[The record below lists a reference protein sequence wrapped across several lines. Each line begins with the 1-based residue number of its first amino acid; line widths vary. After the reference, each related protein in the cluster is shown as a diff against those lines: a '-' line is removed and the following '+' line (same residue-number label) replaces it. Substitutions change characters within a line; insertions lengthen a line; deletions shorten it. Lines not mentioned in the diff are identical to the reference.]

1 VIKKGAKIYH
11 NLVNRIITITHTIFD
26 SEDIWKRNRGGLDM
40 ESLNSVVDIIKS
52 LETLSSTKA
61 KEHVLRKNA
70 DNKVLRKI
78 LYYTY
83 SDMQYGI
90 KKTSISKMNFPIDE
104 DYKWENIYSMFEE
117 LAESNINNQLLEKVS
132 NTIGYF
138 GDKDIQDLLIRVLLK
153 DLRIGMNVKS
163 INKAI
168 PNLIPTHEIMLASKF
183 EGKLK
188 GKVSMS
194 LKMDGIRCSALVGND
209 GSIQF
214 LSRQGHKILGLNEIT
229 DAIEK
234 LGLKGYFIDG
244 ELIKINTDNIASD
257 DNFRLTT
264 KIVNS
269 KADDKRGLEFVVFD
283 ITPIEDYYNGKS
295 NLSYEQRLELMNELI
310 GDGNK
315 FVRLVEKFGITDN
328 VEEVYQKLNEVV
340 TNGKEGLI
348 LNTLS
353 GVYSFGKRPKDILKV
368 KAFSDAD
375 VLVVDILEGEGRLEG
390 KLGKVKVQFKYEG
403 KVYTSFVGS
412 GFNDVER
419 EYYWEHKDELI
430 NKVITIKYFEISKNE
445 KDGVSFRFPT
455 WQGKEYIRTD
465 KQGIDD
471 TNIE

>member
-1 VIKKGAKIYH
+1 MNSLSDVIK
-11 NLVNRIITITHTIFD
+11 
-26 SEDIWKRNRGGLDM
+26 
-40 ESLNSVVDIIKS
+40 IIKEIES
-52 LETLSSTKA
+52 TNSSRA
-61 KEHVLRKNA
+61 KEHILRKNS
-70 DNKVLRKI
+70 NNETLKKV

-90 KKTSISKMNFPIDE
+90 KKTTVKKMDFLPDE
-104 DYKWENIYSMFEE
+104 EYKWINIWKMFED
-117 LAESNINNQLLEKVS
+117 LSNSNINNDLVKKVS
-132 NTIGYF
+132 NTIGF
-138 GDKDIQDLLIRVLLK
+138 FDDKEQQDLLIRMLLK

-168 PNLIPTHEIMLASKF
+168 PNLIPKHEIMLASKF

-194 LKMDGIRCSALVGND
+194 LKMDGIRCSALVDND
-209 GSIQF
+209 GNIQF

-229 DAIEK
+229 DTIEK

-244 ELIKINTDNIASD
+244 ELIKINEDNIASD
-257 DNFRLTT
+257 INFRLTT

-269 KADDKRGLEFVVFD
+269 KSDDKRGLEFVVFD

-295 NLSYEQRLELMNELI
+295 NLPYEQRLELMNELI

-328 VEEVYQKLNEVV
+328 VEEVYQKLNEDVAD
-340 TNGKEGLI
+340 GKEGLI

-403 KVYTSFVGS
+403 KIYTSFVGS
-412 GFNDVER
+412 GFNDIER

-471 TNIE
+471 TNVD

>member
-1 VIKKGAKIYH
+1 M
-11 NLVNRIITITHTIFD
+11 N
-26 SEDIWKRNRGGLDM
+26 
-40 ESLNSVVDIIKS
+40 SLSDVVKIIKEIES
-52 LETLSSTKA
+52 TNSSRA
-61 KEHVLRKNA
+61 KEHILRKNS
-70 DNKVLRKI
+70 NNEILKKV

-90 KKTSISKMNFPIDE
+90 KKTTVKKMDFLPDE
-104 DYKWENIYSMFEE
+104 EYMWINIWKMFED
-117 LAESNINNQLLEKVS
+117 LSNSNINNDLVKKVS
-132 NTIGYF
+132 NTIGF
-138 GDKDIQDLLIRVLLK
+138 FDDKEQQDLLIRMLLK

-168 PNLIPTHEIMLASKF
+168 PNLIPKHEIMLASKF

-194 LKMDGIRCSALVGND
+194 LKMDGIRCSALVDND
-209 GSIQF
+209 GNIQF

-229 DAIEK
+229 NAIEK
-234 LGLKGYFIDG
+234 LELKGCFIDG

-269 KADDKRGLEFVVFD
+269 KSDDKRGLEFVVFD

-340 TNGKEGLI
+340 ANGKEGLI
-348 LNTLS
+348 LNTLN

-375 VLVVDILEGEGRLEG
+375 VLVIDVLEGEGRLEG
-390 KLGKVKVQFKYEG
+390 KLGKVKVQFKYAG

-419 EYYWEHKDELI
+419 EYYWEYKNELI

-471 TNIE
+471 TNVD

>member
-1 VIKKGAKIYH
+1 MNSLSDVIK
-11 NLVNRIITITHTIFD
+11 
-26 SEDIWKRNRGGLDM
+26 
-40 ESLNSVVDIIKS
+40 IIKEIES
-52 LETLSSTKA
+52 TNSSRA
-61 KEHVLRKNA
+61 KEHILRKNS
-70 DNKVLRKI
+70 DNETLKKV

-90 KKTSISKMNFPIDE
+90 KKTTVKKMDFLPDE
-104 DYKWENIYSMFEE
+104 EYKWVNIWKMFED
-117 LAESNINNQLLEKVS
+117 LSNSNINNDLVKKVS
-132 NTIGYF
+132 NTIGF
-138 GDKDIQDLLIRVLLK
+138 FDDKEQQDLLIRMLLK

-168 PNLIPTHEIMLASKF
+168 PNLIPKHEIMLASKF

-194 LKMDGIRCSALVGND
+194 LKMDGIRCSALVDND
-209 GSIQF
+209 GNIQF

-269 KADDKRGLEFVVFD
+269 KTDDKRGLEFVVFD

-295 NLSYEQRLELMNELI
+295 NLPYEQRLELMNELI

-340 TNGKEGLI
+340 ADGKEGLI
-348 LNTLS
+348 LNTLN

-375 VLVVDILEGEGRLEG
+375 VLVIDILEGEGRLEG

-403 KVYTSFVGS
+403 KIYTSFVGS

-419 EYYWEHKDELI
+419 EYYWEHKDELM

>member
-26 SEDIWKRNRGGLDM
+26 SEDIRKRNRGGLDM
-40 ESLNSVVDIIKS
+40 ESLNSVVDIIKE
-52 LETLSSTKA
+52 LENVSSSKA
-61 KEHVLRKNA
+61 KEHILRKNQ

-194 LKMDGIRCSALVGND
+194 LKIDGIRNSVLIDKEGN
-209 GSIQF
+209 IKH
-214 LSRQGHKILGLNEIT
+214 LSRQGKAQSGLNEINN
-229 DAIEK
+229 A
-234 LGLKGYFIDG
+234 LKELNLEGYFIDG
-244 ELIKINTDNIASD
+244 ELVRKNIDNLSSD

-269 KADDKRGLEFVVFD
+269 KSDDKKGLEFIVFD
-283 ITPIEDYYNGKS
+283 ILPIEDYYNGKS
-295 NLSYEQRLELMNELI
+295 NIPYEKRLKLIDSLI
-310 GDGNK
+310 GEGNE
-315 FVRLVEKFGITDN
+315 FIRVVEKFGVTDD
-328 VEEVYQKLNEVV
+328 VDVIYKTLNEVV
-340 TNGKEGLI
+340 SEGKEGLM
-348 LNTLS
+348 LNTLN
-353 GVYSFGKRPKDILKV
+353 GVYAFGKRPKDILKV
-368 KAFSDAD
+368 KAMQTC
-375 VLVVDILEGEGRLEG
+375 DIRCLRIEEGEGKYQG
-390 KLGKVKVQFKYEG
+390 KLGKIICNYKGYELG
-403 KVYTSFVGS
+403 VGS
-412 GFNDVER
+412 GFTDEER
-419 EYYWEHKDELI
+419 EYYYNNPDE
-430 NKVITIKYFEISKNE
+430 ITGHIVEVQYFEESKNE
-445 KDGVSFRFPT
+445 KGELSLRFPVYK
-455 WQGKEYIRTD
+455 WVRNKDEESY
-465 KQGIDD
+465 
-471 TNIE
+471 E

>member
-1 VIKKGAKIYH
+1 MNSLSDVIK
-11 NLVNRIITITHTIFD
+11 
-26 SEDIWKRNRGGLDM
+26 
-40 ESLNSVVDIIKS
+40 IIKE
-52 LETLSSTKA
+52 LEGVSSTKG
-61 KEHVLRKNA
+61 KEHILRVNS
-70 DNKVLRKI
+70 DNETLKKV

-90 KKTSISKMNFPIDE
+90 KKTTVKKMDFLPDE
-104 DYKWENIYSMFEE
+104 EYKWINIWKMFED
-117 LAESNINNQLLEKVS
+117 LSNSNINNDLVKKVS
-132 NTIGYF
+132 NTIGF
-138 GDKDIQDLLIRVLLK
+138 FDDKEQQDLLIRMLLK

-168 PNLIPTHEIMLASKF
+168 PNLIPKHEIMLASKF

-194 LKMDGIRCSALVGND
+194 LKMDGIRCSALVDND
-209 GSIQF
+209 GNIQF

-229 DAIEK
+229 NAIEE

-269 KADDKRGLEFVVFD
+269 KSDDKRGLEFVVFD

-295 NLSYEQRLELMNELI
+295 NLPYEQRLELMNELI

-315 FVRLVEKFGITDN
+315 FVRLVEKFGVTDN

-340 TNGKEGLI
+340 ADGKEGLI

-390 KLGKVKVQFKYEG
+390 KLGKVKVQFKYEE
-403 KVYTSFVGS
+403 KIYTSFVGS

-471 TNIE
+471 TNVD

>member
-1 VIKKGAKIYH
+1 M
-11 NLVNRIITITHTIFD
+11 N
-26 SEDIWKRNRGGLDM
+26 
-40 ESLNSVVDIIKS
+40 SLSDVVKIIKE
-52 LETLSSTKA
+52 LEGVSSTKG
-61 KEHVLRKNA
+61 KEHILRVNS
-70 DNKVLRKI
+70 DNETLKKV

-90 KKTSISKMNFPIDE
+90 KKTTVKKMDFLPDE
-104 DYKWENIYSMFEE
+104 EYKWVNIWKMFED
-117 LAESNINNQLLEKVS
+117 LSNSNINNDLVKKVS
-132 NTIGYF
+132 NTIGF
-138 GDKDIQDLLIRVLLK
+138 FNDKEQQDLLIRMLLK

-168 PNLIPTHEIMLASKF
+168 PNLIPKHEIMLASKF

-194 LKMDGIRCSALVGND
+194 LKMDGIRCSALIGND
-209 GSIQF
+209 GNIQF

-269 KADDKRGLEFVVFD
+269 KTDDKRGLEFVVFD

-295 NLSYEQRLELMNELI
+295 NLPYEQRLELMNELI

-340 TNGKEGLI
+340 AEGKEGLI
-348 LNTLS
+348 LNTLN

-375 VLVVDILEGEGRLEG
+375 VLVIDILEGEGRLEG

-419 EYYWEHKDELI
+419 EYYWKCKNELI
-430 NKVITIKYFEISKNE
+430 NKIITIKIFEISKNE

-471 TNIE
+471 TNVD

>member
-1 VIKKGAKIYH
+1 MNSLSDVIK
-11 NLVNRIITITHTIFD
+11 
-26 SEDIWKRNRGGLDM
+26 
-40 ESLNSVVDIIKS
+40 IIKE
-52 LETLSSTKA
+52 LEGVSSTKG
-61 KEHVLRKNA
+61 KEHILRVNS
-70 DNKVLRKI
+70 DNETLKKV

-90 KKTSISKMNFPIDE
+90 KKTTVKKMDFLPDE
-104 DYKWENIYSMFEE
+104 EYKWINIWKMFED
-117 LAESNINNQLLEKVS
+117 LSNSNINNDLVKKVS
-132 NTIGYF
+132 NTIGF
-138 GDKDIQDLLIRVLLK
+138 FDDKEQQDLLIRMLLK

-168 PNLIPTHEIMLASKF
+168 PNLIPKHEIMLASKF

-194 LKMDGIRCSALVGND
+194 LKMDGIRCSALVDND
-209 GSIQF
+209 GNIQF

-229 DAIEK
+229 NAIEK

-269 KADDKRGLEFVVFD
+269 KTDDKRGLEFVVFD

-315 FVRLVEKFGITDN
+315 FVRLVEKFGIKDN

-340 TNGKEGLI
+340 ADGKEGLI

-412 GFNDVER
+412 GFNDIER
-419 EYYWEHKDELI
+419 EYYW
-430 NKVITIKYFEISKNE
+430 
-445 KDGVSFRFPT
+445 
-455 WQGKEYIRTD
+455 
-465 KQGIDD
+465 
-471 TNIE
+471 

>member
-1 VIKKGAKIYH
+1 
-11 NLVNRIITITHTIFD
+11 
-26 SEDIWKRNRGGLDM
+26 
-40 ESLNSVVDIIKS
+40 
-52 LETLSSTKA
+52 
-61 KEHVLRKNA
+61 
-70 DNKVLRKI
+70 
-78 LYYTY
+78 
-83 SDMQYGI
+83 
-90 KKTSISKMNFPIDE
+90 
-104 DYKWENIYSMFEE
+104 
-117 LAESNINNQLLEKVS
+117 
-132 NTIGYF
+132 
-138 GDKDIQDLLIRVLLK
+138 
-153 DLRIGMNVKS
+153 MNVKS

-168 PNLIPTHEIMLASKF
+168 PNLIPKHEIMLASKF

-194 LKMDGIRCSALVGND
+194 LKMDGIRCSALVDND
-209 GSIQF
+209 GNIQF

-328 VEEVYQKLNEVV
+328 VEVVYQKLNEVV
-340 TNGKEGLI
+340 ADGKEGLI
-348 LNTLS
+348 LNTLN

-430 NKVITIKYFEISKNE
+430 NKVITIKIFEISKNE

-455 WQGKEYIRTD
+455 WQGWGYIRTD

>member
-1 VIKKGAKIYH
+1 MNSLNDVIK
-11 NLVNRIITITHTIFD
+11 
-26 SEDIWKRNRGGLDM
+26 
-40 ESLNSVVDIIKS
+40 IIKE
-52 LETLSSTKA
+52 LEGVSSTKG
-61 KEHVLRKNA
+61 KEHILRVNS
-70 DNKVLRKI
+70 DNETLKKV

-90 KKTSISKMNFPIDE
+90 KKTTVKKMDFLPDE
-104 DYKWENIYSMFEE
+104 EYKWINIWKMFED
-117 LAESNINNQLLEKVS
+117 LSNSNINNDLVKKVS
-132 NTIGYF
+132 NTIGF
-138 GDKDIQDLLIRVLLK
+138 FNDKEQQDLLIRMLLK

-168 PNLIPTHEIMLASKF
+168 PNLIPKHEIMLASKF

-194 LKMDGIRCSALVGND
+194 LKMDGIRCSALVDND
-209 GSIQF
+209 GNIQF

-269 KADDKRGLEFVVFD
+269 KSDDKRGLEFVVFD

-315 FVRLVEKFGITDN
+315 FVRLVEKFGVTDN

-340 TNGKEGLI
+340 ADGKEGLI

-419 EYYWEHKDELI
+419 EYYWEHKDELM

>member
-1 VIKKGAKIYH
+1 MNSLSDVIK
-11 NLVNRIITITHTIFD
+11 
-26 SEDIWKRNRGGLDM
+26 
-40 ESLNSVVDIIKS
+40 IIKE
-52 LETLSSTKA
+52 LEGVSSTKG
-61 KEHVLRKNA
+61 KEHILRVNS
-70 DNKVLRKI
+70 DNETLKKV

-90 KKTSISKMNFPIDE
+90 KKTTVKKMDFLPDE
-104 DYKWENIYSMFEE
+104 EYKWVNIWKMFED
-117 LAESNINNQLLEKVS
+117 LSNSNINNDLVKKVS
-132 NTIGYF
+132 NTIGF
-138 GDKDIQDLLIRVLLK
+138 FDDKEQQDLLIRMLLK

-168 PNLIPTHEIMLASKF
+168 PNLIPKHEIMLASKF

-194 LKMDGIRCSALVGND
+194 LKMDGIRCSALVDND
-209 GSIQF
+209 GNIQF

-229 DAIEK
+229 NAIEE

-269 KADDKRGLEFVVFD
+269 KSDDKKGLEFVVFD

-295 NLSYEQRLELMNELI
+295 NLPYEQRLELMNKLI

-315 FVRLVEKFGITDN
+315 FVRLVEKFGVTDN

-340 TNGKEGLI
+340 ADGKEGLI

-403 KVYTSFVGS
+403 KIYTSFVGS
-412 GFNDVER
+412 GFNDIER
-419 EYYWEHKDELI
+419 EYYWEHKDELM

-455 WQGKEYIRTD
+455 WQGKEYIRMD

-471 TNIE
+471 TNVD

>member
-1 VIKKGAKIYH
+1 MNSLSDVIK
-11 NLVNRIITITHTIFD
+11 
-26 SEDIWKRNRGGLDM
+26 
-40 ESLNSVVDIIKS
+40 IIKE
-52 LETLSSTKA
+52 LEGVSSTKG
-61 KEHVLRKNA
+61 KEHILRVNS
-70 DNKVLRKI
+70 DNETLKKV

-90 KKTSISKMNFPIDE
+90 KKTTVKKMDFLPDE
-104 DYKWENIYSMFEE
+104 EYKWVNIWKMFED
-117 LAESNINNQLLEKVS
+117 LSNSNINNDLVKKVS
-132 NTIGYF
+132 NTIGF
-138 GDKDIQDLLIRVLLK
+138 FDDKEQQDLLIRMLLK

-168 PNLIPTHEIMLASKF
+168 PNLIPKHEIMLASKF

-194 LKMDGIRCSALVGND
+194 LKMDGIRCSALVDND
-209 GSIQF
+209 GNIQF

-229 DAIEK
+229 NAIEK

-269 KADDKRGLEFVVFD
+269 KSDDKRGLEFVVFD

-295 NLSYEQRLELMNELI
+295 NLPYEQRLELMNELI

-328 VEEVYQKLNEVV
+328 IEEVYQKLNEVV
-340 TNGKEGLI
+340 ADGKEGLI

-412 GFNDVER
+412 GFNDAER

>member
-1 VIKKGAKIYH
+1 MNSLSDVIK
-11 NLVNRIITITHTIFD
+11 
-26 SEDIWKRNRGGLDM
+26 
-40 ESLNSVVDIIKS
+40 IIKEIES
-52 LETLSSTKA
+52 TNSSRA
-61 KEHVLRKNA
+61 KEHILRKNS
-70 DNKVLRKI
+70 DNETLKKV

-90 KKTSISKMNFPIDE
+90 KKTTVKKMDFLPDE
-104 DYKWENIYSMFEE
+104 EYKWINIWKMFED
-117 LAESNINNQLLEKVS
+117 LSNSNINNDLVKKVS
-132 NTIGYF
+132 NTIGF
-138 GDKDIQDLLIRVLLK
+138 FDDKEQQDLLIRMLLK

-168 PNLIPTHEIMLASKF
+168 PNLIPKHEIMLASKF

-194 LKMDGIRCSALVGND
+194 LKMDGIRCSALVDND
-209 GSIQF
+209 GNIQF

-269 KADDKRGLEFVVFD
+269 KTDDKRGLEFVVFD

-295 NLSYEQRLELMNELI
+295 NLPYEQRLELMNELI

-340 TNGKEGLI
+340 ADGKEGLI

-419 EYYWEHKDELI
+419 EYYWEHKDELM

-471 TNIE
+471 TNVD

>member
-1 VIKKGAKIYH
+1 MNSLSDVIK
-11 NLVNRIITITHTIFD
+11 
-26 SEDIWKRNRGGLDM
+26 
-40 ESLNSVVDIIKS
+40 IIKE
-52 LETLSSTKA
+52 LEGVSSTKG
-61 KEHVLRKNA
+61 KEHILRVNS
-70 DNKVLRKI
+70 DNETLKKV

-90 KKTSISKMNFPIDE
+90 KKTTVKKMDFLPDE
-104 DYKWENIYSMFEE
+104 EYKWINIWKMFED
-117 LAESNINNQLLEKVS
+117 LSNSNINNDLVKKVS
-132 NTIGYF
+132 NTIGF
-138 GDKDIQDLLIRVLLK
+138 FDDKEQQDLLIRMLLK

-168 PNLIPTHEIMLASKF
+168 PNLIPKHEIMLASKF

-194 LKMDGIRCSALVGND
+194 LKMDGIRCSALVDND
-209 GSIQF
+209 GNIQF

-229 DAIEK
+229 NAIEK

-269 KADDKRGLEFVVFD
+269 KTDDKRGLEFVVFD

-295 NLSYEQRLELMNELI
+295 NLPYEQRLELMNELI

-340 TNGKEGLI
+340 ADGKEGLI

-412 GFNDVER
+412 GFNDIER
-419 EYYWEHKDELI
+419 EYYWEHKDELM